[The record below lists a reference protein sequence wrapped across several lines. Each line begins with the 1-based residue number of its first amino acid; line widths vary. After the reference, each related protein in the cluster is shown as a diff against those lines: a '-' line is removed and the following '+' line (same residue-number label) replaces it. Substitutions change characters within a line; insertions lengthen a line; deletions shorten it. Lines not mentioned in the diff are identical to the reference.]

1 MTDTFSRIILLVIVA
16 TVLGS
21 MVLVQT
27 NSRSS
32 ILVKE
37 AIYVGGA
44 ALALLVGAVSMFLT
58 GRMAAN
64 RISAPLMA
72 SFLLLMA
79 WIVFRHYTGIQ
90 SVNGLKYIFSTLS
103 LGALA
108 FMIASS
114 FDGKSRNALLWVTVA
129 AAAVLS
135 VYALLQSRGVIIFSW
150 DAGITRSA
158 RSSGTMGN
166 ANLLGSFS
174 MAMIPVGS
182 GFLLSRL
189 KNSRLSYSLAAGFAA
204 LCASAMVVSRTRG
217 SLIGILVLAAAVPFV
232 PFFRRNRRRLAV
244 LLLAI
249 LLLISGSVLLLR
261 SRMEELL
268 HTGTGTLQVRELIW
282 SGTLDMWLD
291 SPLAGYGP
299 GSFQIIFPGYRNP
312 DYFFLGVSHNTLHAH
327 CEYLEILVDTGLAG
341 LLLWVSVAFFIAG
354 LMRRHRERI
363 FHSDVNGQSRRWM
376 ALGIAGGILALLA
389 EGLVS
394 VALRWPPSALLLGL
408 FSGLLLTC
416 IPAEFSVVRGFRRYL
431 AGTGMLVAGLLL
443 LLVALPE
450 YIATMKSSRELFR
463 GKDIHL
469 TSIQPDM
476 ERATDA
482 AMDWN
487 RDRSPESMEAALRY
501 YNSAVRAA
509 DSSVTWCE
517 ASVRTDP
524 NNLGGWYALGSAYVS
539 SARLYQQISPPM
551 TAIMRASGMEHQ
563 DLQRAESL
571 MHSAL
576 AAYDSLTDRAPNY
589 AEVHNNLTLVW
600 INLGDPDSAL
610 SHMRRAW
617 DLHAHNRIP
626 YTERVRII
634 NPLTRSLDG
643 MYIRWQIN
651 LNSIQRLTGSETG
664 FDPHP
669 EEFQR
674 ILFDFGTSFH
684 RFPQLADSLN
694 RSLNRKL
701 EELQHRDALRMAEL
715 TDLQVEHLEQG
726 LELVGH
732 VQNGDTAL
740 VETIL
745 EELEPGE
752 LEALPVHRA
761 LYGTLF
767 SGRGSIYAMELI
779 ASTTNFYLRNGI
791 DELVDFPVSVTW
803 MLSEMNTSLFETG
816 LDSDEERHLFL
827 LNQINMMDID
837 RAIFELMVFLGSSPM
852 LAEASQDV
860 KDDYHA
866 IWETIGGPFY
876 SYMEYS
882 GGDSPIPVM
891 APGSLMASS
900 YDNMRTLVAE
910 DSLNTEMILLEIEWL
925 FIFFCNSYKGIPHY
939 SNQQAAL
946 LVSMLADS
954 RAELVAVAGESE
966 AQYMLGWAL
975 DRLNR
980 SRMLQVSGEFSGY
993 VDALRSD
1000 LIMGRITG
1008 SDLP

>member
-1 MTDTFSRIILLVIVA
+1 MTGTFSRIILLVIVA

-32 ILVKE
+32 ILIKE
-37 AIYVGGA
+37 AVHVGGA
-44 ALALLVGAVSMFLT
+44 ALALLAGAVSMFLT
-58 GRMAAN
+58 GRMATN
-64 RISAPLMA
+64 RISAPLIV

-108 FMIASS
+108 FMTASS
-114 FDGKSRNALLWVTVA
+114 LDGRSRNALLWVTVS

-135 VYALLQSRGVIIFSW
+135 VYALLQSRGIILFSW

-174 MAMIPVGS
+174 MAMIPVGA
-182 GFLLSRL
+182 GFLISRL
-189 KNSRLSYSLAAGFAA
+189 KDSRLRYSIAAAFAA
-204 LCASAMVVSRTRG
+204 LCAAAMVVSRTRG
-217 SLIGILVLAAAVPFV
+217 SIIGILVLAAAVPLV
-232 PFFRRNRRRLAV
+232 PFFRRNRRRLAAV
-244 LLLAI
+244 LLAI
-249 LLLISGSVLLLR
+249 LLLITGSALLLR
-261 SRMEELL
+261 NRMGELL
-268 HTGTGTLQVRELIW
+268 QTGTGTLQVRELIW
-282 SGTLDMWLD
+282 SGTMDMWLD

-299 GSFQIIFPGYRNP
+299 GSFQIVFPGYRNP

-327 CEYLEILVDTGLAG
+327 CEYLEILVDTGLIG
-341 LLLWVSVAFFIAG
+341 LLLWASVAVFMAR
-354 LMRRHRERI
+354 LLRRNRDRI
-363 FHSDVNGQSRRWM
+363 FHADSRVECRRWL
-376 ALGIAGGILALLA
+376 ALGITGGILALLA

-408 FSGLLLTC
+408 LSGLLLTC

-431 AGTGMLVAGLLL
+431 AGTGMLAVGLLL

-450 YIATMKSSRELFR
+450 YLATMRSSRELFR

-469 TSIQPDM
+469 TSIQPNV
-476 ERATDA
+476 ERAMEA

-487 RDRSPESMEAALRY
+487 RDRSRQSMEAALEY
-501 YNSAVRAA
+501 YSRAVGTA

-524 NNLGGWYALGSAYVS
+524 DNLGGWYALGSAYVS
-539 SARLYQQISPPM
+539 SSRLYQQISPPM
-551 TAIMRASGMEHQ
+551 TAIMRSIGMEHEEPQ
-563 DLQRAESL
+563 KAENL
-571 MHSAL
+571 MRSAL
-576 AAYDSLTDRAPNY
+576 AAYDSLTARAPDY

-643 MYIRWQIN
+643 IYIRWRIN
-651 LNSIQRLTGSETG
+651 LNSIQRITASGIG
-664 FDPHP
+664 FDDHP

-674 ILFDFGTSFH
+674 ILFDFGTSFI
-684 RFPQLADSLN
+684 RFPHLADSLN
-694 RSLNRKL
+694 RSLNRDL
-701 EELQHRDALRMAEL
+701 EELEHRDALRMAEL

-726 LELVGH
+726 L
-732 VQNGDTAL
+732 AL
-740 VETIL
+740 VELVQEGDTSAAEAIL
-745 EELEPGE
+745 EELEQE
-752 LEALPVHRA
+752 DLEALPVHRA

-767 SGRGSIYAMELI
+767 SRRGDVYAMELI
-779 ASTTNFYLRNGI
+779 ASTTNFFMRNGI
-791 DELVDFPVSVTW
+791 DELVDFPVGVTR
-803 MLSEMNTSLFETG
+803 MLTEMNKSLFESG
-816 LDSDEERHLFL
+816 LDTDEERHLFL
-827 LNQINMMDID
+827 LNQINMMEID
-837 RAIFELMVFLGSSPM
+837 RSVFEIMVFLGSSPM
-852 LAEASQDV
+852 LAEASQV
-860 KDDYHA
+860 IRDDYQA

-876 SYMEYS
+876 SYMEFS
-882 GGDSPIPVM
+882 GGDGPIPAM
-891 APGSLMASS
+891 APGSMMESS
-900 YDNMRTLVAE
+900 YDDLRTLVTG
-910 DSLNTEMILLEIEWL
+910 DTLSTEMILLEIEWL
-925 FIFFCNSYKGIPHY
+925 FLFFCNSYKGIPHY
-939 SNQQAAL
+939 SNQQADL
-946 LVSMLADS
+946 LVSMLADA
-954 RAELVAVAGESE
+954 RAELVALTGESE
-966 AQYMLGWAL
+966 AQYMLGHAL

-980 SRMLQVSGEFSGY
+980 SGMLQVSGEFAGY
-993 VDALRSD
+993 VHALRSD
-1000 LIMGRITG
+1000 LTMGRITG

>member
-1 MTDTFSRIILLVIVA
+1 MTGTFTRIILLVIAV

-21 MVLVQT
+21 MVMVQT

-32 ILVKE
+32 ILIKE

-44 ALALLVGAVSMFLT
+44 ALALLAGAVSMFLT
-58 GRMAAN
+58 GRMATN
-64 RISAPLMA
+64 RISIPLML

-108 FMIASS
+108 FMTASS
-114 FDGKSRNALLWVTVA
+114 LDGKSRDVLLWLTVS

-135 VYALLQSRGVIIFSW
+135 VYALLQSRGVILFSW

-174 MAMIPVGS
+174 MAMIPVGG

-189 KNSRLSYSLAAGFAA
+189 KNARQSYVMAAVFAA
-204 LCASAMVVSRTRG
+204 LCAAAMVVSRTRG
-217 SLIGILVLAAAVPFV
+217 SLIGILALAAAVPFV
-232 PFFRRNRRRLAV
+232 PFLRRNRRRLAA
-244 LLLAI
+244 LLLAL
-249 LLLISGSVLLLR
+249 LLLITGSVLVLR
-261 SRMEELL
+261 NRMEELL
-268 HTGTGTLQVRELIW
+268 QTGTGTLQVRELIW
-282 SGTLDMWLD
+282 SGTLDMWLA

-299 GSFQIIFPGYRNP
+299 GSFQIVFPSFRNP
-312 DYFFLGVSHNTLHAH
+312 DYFSLGVSHNTLHAH

-341 LLLWVSVAFFIAG
+341 LLLWASVAFFMVG
-354 LMRRHRERI
+354 MVRRNREII
-363 FHSDVNGQSRRWM
+363 FHGETNGQSGRWL
-376 ALGIAGGILALLA
+376 ALGIIGGILALLA

-416 IPAEFSVVRGFRRYL
+416 IPSEFSVVRGFRRYL
-431 AGTGMLVAGLLL
+431 AGTGMLAVGLLL
-443 LLVALPE
+443 LLVALPD
-450 YIATMKSSRELFR
+450 YIATMRSSRELFR

-476 ERATDA
+476 DRAMDA

-487 RDRSPESMEAALRY
+487 RDRSSESMEAALRY
-501 YNSAVRAA
+501 YSRAARSA

-517 ASVRTDP
+517 ASVKTDP
-524 NNLGGWYALGSAYVS
+524 DNLGGWYALGSAYVS

-551 TAIMRASGMEHQ
+551 TAIMRASGMEHE

-571 MHSAL
+571 MRSAL
-576 AAYDSLTDRAPNY
+576 AAYDSLTARAPNY

-610 SHMRRAW
+610 AHMRRAW
-617 DLHAHNRIP
+617 DLHVHNRTP
-626 YTERVRII
+626 YTERIRII
-634 NPLTRSLDG
+634 NPLTRSVDG
-643 MYIRWQIN
+643 TYIRWQNN
-651 LNSIQRLTGSETG
+651 LDLIRRLIDTETG
-664 FDPHP
+664 FDLLPM
-669 EEFQR
+669 EFQR
-674 ILFDFGTSFH
+674 ILFDFGTSFY
-684 RFPQLADSLN
+684 RFPQLVDSLN
-694 RSLNRKL
+694 LSLNRKL
-701 EELQHRDALRMAEL
+701 EELDHRDALRMAEL
-715 TDLQVEHLEQG
+715 TDFQVDNLEQG

-732 VQNGDTAL
+732 VQNGDTSLA
-740 VETIL
+740 EAIL
-745 EELEPGE
+745 DELEPGE
-752 LEALPVHRA
+752 IEALPVHRA
-761 LYGTLF
+761 LYGALF
-767 SGRGSIYAMELI
+767 SRRGSIYAMELI
-779 ASTTNFYLRNGI
+779 ASTTNFFLWNGV

-803 MLSEMNTSLFETG
+803 MLNEMNASLLESG
-816 LDSDEERHLFL
+816 LDTDDERHLFL

-837 RAIFELMVFLGSSPM
+837 RAIFEIMVFLGSSPI

-860 KDDYHA
+860 RDEYQA

-891 APGSLMASS
+891 APGSLMGSS
-900 YDNMRTLVAE
+900 YDNLRTLVME
-910 DSLNTEMILLEIEWL
+910 DTSDSEMVLLEIKWL

-939 SNQQAAL
+939 SNQQAGR

-954 RAELVAVAGESE
+954 RAELVELTGESE

-980 SRMLQVSGEFSGY
+980 SGMLQVSGEFSGY

-1000 LIMGRITG
+1000 LTMGRITG